1 MCILIHVHEGVGA
14 PLAGRVGI
22 HGEVA
27 AAIKGRGAWVPCRRR
42 PPMVLIFGRFGQVLQ
57 LGDVIRLMQD
67 VMSGHL
73 IRLGL
78 HRVCS

>member
-1 MCILIHVHEGVGA
+1 MCILIHVHQGIGA
-14 PLAGRVGI
+14 PLAGRI
-22 HGEVA
+22 SIQGEVT

-42 PPMVLIFGRFGQVLQ
+42 TPMVLILGRLGQVLH

-73 IRLGL
+73 ICLGL
-78 HRVCS
+78 HRVCR

>member
-27 AAIKGRGAWVPCRRR
+27 AAIKGRGAWVACRRR
-42 PPMVLIFGRFGQVLQ
+42 APMVLVFGRFGQVLH

-78 HRVCS
+78 H

>member
-22 HGEVA
+22 YGEVT

-42 PPMVLIFGRFGQVLQ
+42 PPMVLIFGRFGQVLH

-73 IRLGL
+73 ICLSL
-78 HRVCS
+78 HRVCR